1 MAISGTKSM
10 SALTKELGVNE
21 KTPESWTAD
30 SKRELGIADTA
41 RLREAQPKPDP
52 ELVAA
57 RKIIAEL
64 KKENDFFDRLQPCFA
79 KRFQWFS
86 WTNAWPRG
94 GASTTRA

>member
-10 SALTKELGVNE
+10 AVLTKELGVNE

-64 KKENDFFDRLQPCFA
+64 KKENDLLDRL
-79 KRFQWFS
+79 
-86 WTNAWPRG
+86 WPAFRSG
-94 GASTTRA
+94 TSSTLARMHCLEEGRVR